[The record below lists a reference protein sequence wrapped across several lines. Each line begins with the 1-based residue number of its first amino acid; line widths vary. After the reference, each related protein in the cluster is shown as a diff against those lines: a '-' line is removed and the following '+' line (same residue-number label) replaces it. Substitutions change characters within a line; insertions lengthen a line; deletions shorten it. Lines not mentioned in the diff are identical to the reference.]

1 MTFIGKGIYAKVI
14 GYHSWKDLPD
24 HMWLIEPVE
33 GSNDTFTVRNLA
45 SGNYLDLTDGSKTD
59 GASVY
64 CRASAGGNNQKW
76 IIKRDEHQEPRKE
89 SLWKMQNE
97 ASKRWQGSWTEAE
110 SIGRTRQW
118 IFECISQTTS
128 QIRTTLNASPY
139 IQQNFPSFNGD
150 ELYLV
155 LSSERLYAIW
165 EGTDLGSTQSRV
177 EIFDSDDFALVFKAE
192 VAKWGNKTFK
202 ADGFG
207 ILCGM
212 MFSSKADNNG
222 KAISY
227 AYNWSLEV
235 KDPSKVVFFEA
246 HNGKISHEVDGYK
259 AYFGLY

>member
-1 MTFIGKGIYAKVI
+1 MAINSDAKVI